1 MVFIANATMHSI
13 SNSEELKRMMKKGF
27 EQRHFAGTHLNV
39 ESSRSHLI
47 LSILIENTDLQ
58 IGSVA

>member
-1 MVFIANATMHSI
+1 MHSI